1 MAKKVLLASGT
12 STNKMK
18 FAVDTIKSICSSKGV
33 DVEVKAENIYDL
45 KLENEN
51 PDVLVTIGPANFK
64 TEIPIVSG
72 MAFITKMGME
82 KTVDEIIAKLK

>member
-1 MAKKVLLASGT
+1 MAKKILVASGT

-33 DVEVKAENIYDL
+33 DVEVKGENIYEV

-51 PDVLVTIGPANFK
+51 PDVIVTIGPGDFK

-72 MAFITKMGME
+72 VAFITKMGME
-82 KTVDEIIAKLK
+82 KTVDEIIAKLQ